1 MRRSQAFLFLA
12 FYLIFGTLA
21 VLTANGQIPPPTPA
35 PPLPPDPL
43 QANVESTEGR
53 SEAVP
58 SGTASQVS
66 DWALAGLVWS
76 DACLAQKVMK
86 KATRDAVDETQKA
99 QYELLLSETDA
110 IVAKLEQFGWRKV
123 ARPVVA
129 ARPSLPN
136 SPAAG
141 QPSLAKP
148 GPRGITRID
157 TETPAGF
164 DDPGLDDERTMDD
177 SRLNINRYRVDD
189 FVDETIREQD
199 NVADALEDGVEEAI
213 AAHRSASSPSTLW

>member
-21 VLTANGQIPPPTPA
+21 VLTANGQMPPTPA

-110 IVAKLEQFGWRKV
+110 IVAYWNSSAGER
-123 ARPVVA
+123 
-129 ARPSLPN
+129 LPDQ
-136 SPAAG
+136 SSR
-141 QPSLAKP
+141 Q
-148 GPRGITRID
+148 GPRC
-157 TETPAGF
+157 P
-164 DDPGLDDERTMDD
+164 
-177 SRLNINRYRVDD
+177 
-189 FVDETIREQD
+189 
-199 NVADALEDGVEEAI
+199 I
-213 AAHRSASSPSTLW
+213 AQPLVSHH